1 MFNLCRIIARLV
13 LLTAVAGCSA
23 STASRSTIGPS
34 SMGIPPWYLR
44 PPAPEGQYVAVATA
58 EARDA
63 EASRQTATIAGRR
76 QLRQQLEANYEELAG
91 KLRTELG
98 AAGSDIVEL
107 FLTSSRA
114 VSAELAASVPVKQ
127 VAIESTMN
135 PRAYVLIELRVA
147 DVHRALLGKLAT
159 PSGMA
164 DRFRMTQTFKIIS
177 EQLAP
182 TS

>member
-1 MFNLCRIIARLV
+1 MSNPFRILACTA
-13 LLTAVAGCSA
+13 LLTAVAGCST
-23 STASRSTIGPS
+23 SVSSRPRVGPS
-34 SMGIPPWYLR
+34 SIGIPPWYLR
-44 PPAPEGQYVAVATA
+44 PPTPAGQYVAVATA

-63 EASRQTATIAGRR
+63 EAARQTATVAGRR

-114 VSAELAASVPVKQ
+114 VSAELAASVPVKE
-127 VAIESTMN
+127 VAIASTMN
-135 PRAYVLIELRVA
+135 PRAYVLIEVRVA
-147 DVHRALLGKLAT
+147 DAHRALLGKLAT
-159 PSGMA
+159 PAGIA
-164 DRFRMTQTFKIIS
+164 DRFQKTRTFKIIS

-182 TS
+182 AS